1 MDITEAQKKF
11 IDLMW
16 ANLKQ
21 AYHNTYNITY
31 KKVTAVEMVNTVRDY
46 IPSFPMEMN
55 DYNYQ
60 VTTWKAWENIIQY
73 DWTDRKKYIADTYD
87 CDNFS
92 DSFRAHFAEIFDL
105 NSAGQFSCS
114 VTSDDKKLVDMP
126 HRAVM
131 IVALDEQGKL
141 GLWALESQSNN
152 WTRVIKGQPIKIGS
166 WTYKPSY
173 SRWN

>member
-1 MDITEAQKKF
+1 MNIDDAQKKF
-11 IDLMW
+11 ITLMID
-16 ANLKQ
+16 NLRQ
-21 AYHNTYNITY
+21 AYRNVYKIDYKTITAQELA
-31 KKVTAVEMVNTVRDY
+31 TAVREV
-46 IPSFPMEMN
+46 IPNFSIELN
-55 DYNYQ
+55 DRIYQ
-60 VTTWKAWENIIQY
+60 TTTWKAFENLIEF
-73 DWTDRKKYIADTYD
+73 DWTDRKKYIADIYD

-92 DSFRAHFAEIFDL
+92 DSFRNHFAELLEL

-141 GLWALESQSNN
+141 GLWALESQSNK
-152 WTRVIKGQPIKIGS
+152 WTKVIKGQPIKIGA
-166 WTYKPSY
+166 WTYTPKY